1 MAIDTKVMVEQY
13 NFPEDSLPGSAEDV
27 NAFFAAEQAR
37 KDKVYKEKVLSERV
51 ELGAVPADKKGTEAK
66 LKYKSFSVID
76 ADTYAKGI
84 KALKDK
90 GKEPFTFED
99 NIEARLADYEAN
111 GKNAQLFNTYLDSVT
126 GIAYKAHSTNF
137 KVKPVCEQLK
147 NIKPKFDKSFM
158 PVDYDSFEGVELDSK
173 DPNVQYNQSLTREEA
188 KAHKGW
194 LALMN
199 GNKDLLAK
207 YVDTWFDK
215 TGRKEGMGFYV
226 LDNTSEDQLRSAVL
240 DDVNYYSNAYSRN
253 SLFNLARFVSGK

>member
-27 NAFFAAEQAR
+27 NAFFMVEQSK
-37 KDKVYKEKVLSERV
+37 KDKFYREKLLSERV
-51 ELGAVPADKKGTEAK
+51 ELGAASAEKKEDEAK
-66 LKYKSFSVID
+66 PKYKSFSFIN

-90 GKEPFTFED
+90 GNEPFTFED

-111 GKNAQLFNTYLDSVT
+111 GENAQLFNTYLDSVT
-126 GIAYKAHSTNF
+126 GIAYKAHSTRF

-147 NIKPKFDKSFM
+147 SIKPNFDKSFM

-173 DPNVQYNQSLTREEA
+173 DPNVKYNQSLTRKEA

-199 GNKDLLAK
+199 GNKELLAK
-207 YVDTWFDK
+207 YVDTWFNK
-215 TGRKEGMGFYV
+215 TCRKEGMGFYV
-226 LDNTSEDQLRSAVL
+226 MQDTSEDQLR
-240 DDVNYYSNAYSRN
+240 
-253 SLFNLARFVSGK
+253 